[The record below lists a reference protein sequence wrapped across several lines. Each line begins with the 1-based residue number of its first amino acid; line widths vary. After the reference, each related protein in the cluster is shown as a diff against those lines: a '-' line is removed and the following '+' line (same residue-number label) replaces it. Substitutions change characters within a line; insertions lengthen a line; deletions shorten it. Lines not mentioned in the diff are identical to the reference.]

1 MSMRQAESIALIVT
15 FLAASIA
22 ATACEAR
29 CGLLNLPHNS
39 TEGSTF
45 SEPASCCPENPM
57 APAKHS
63 SSSGASE
70 HCAGK
75 AFRGSAWFL
84 ARDLRMAIPIPVA
97 STEQMHTEAL
107 TIAAVFAELLLP
119 PLLAGS
125 FPAAAGSLP
134 LRI

>member
-1 MSMRQAESIALIVT
+1 MSMRQAERMALIVT

-29 CGLLNLPHNS
+29 CGLFDLSHNS
-39 TEGSTF
+39 TAVSTL
-45 SEPASCCPENPM
+45 SEPPSCCPKSPL
-57 APAKHS
+57 APAKHC

-75 AFRGSAWFL
+75 AFRRFAWFL
-84 ARDLRMAIPIPVA
+84 AGDLRMATPIPA
-97 STEQMHTEAL
+97 APTKQMHTEVLA
-107 TIAAVFAELLLP
+107 IAAVSTELLLP
-119 PLLAGS
+119 PLLAPS
-125 FPAAAGSLP
+125 FSAAAGSLP

>member
-1 MSMRQAESIALIVT
+1 MSMRQAERMALIVT

-29 CGLLNLPHNS
+29 CGLFDLSHNS
-39 TEGSTF
+39 TAVSTL
-45 SEPASCCPENPM
+45 SEPPSCCPKGPL

-75 AFRGSAWFL
+75 AFRRFAWFL
-84 ARDLRMAIPIPVA
+84 AGDLRMAIPIPA
-97 STEQMHTEAL
+97 APTKQMHTEVLA
-107 TIAAVFAELLLP
+107 IAAVSTELLLP
-119 PLLAGS
+119 PLLAPS
-125 FPAAAGSLP
+125 FSAAAGSLP